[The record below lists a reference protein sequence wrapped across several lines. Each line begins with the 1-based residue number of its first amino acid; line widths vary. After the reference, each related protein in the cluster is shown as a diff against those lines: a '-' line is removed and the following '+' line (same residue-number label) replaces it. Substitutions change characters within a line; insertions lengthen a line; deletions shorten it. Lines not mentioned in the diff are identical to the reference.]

1 MKISK
6 SKIRQIISESLNK
19 ILNEED
25 KKEETTSGAAGLQK
39 KKTSFQTGIG
49 AEAALKRGINKVSDE
64 DLKANFQIWKYNNQF
79 YLISK
84 DDPNYETVS
93 NTKNGAAC
101 QEFSISQDEIDAA
114 REAIKDAQKGKKDT

>member
-6 SKIRQIISESLNK
+6 SRIKQIISESLNK

-25 KKEETTSGAAGLQK
+25 KEADRTSTKASLEK

-49 AEAALKRGINKVSDE
+49 AKAALKMGINKVSDE
-64 DLKANFQIWKYNNQF
+64 DLKDDFQIWKKNNQF

-84 DDPNYETVS
+84 NDPDYANIKV
-93 NTKNGAAC
+93 GGAC
-101 QEFSISQDEIDAA
+101 QEFSISQEEINAA
-114 REAIKDAQKGKKDT
+114 RGAIKNAQKGKKDT